1 MKHLTFE
8 EIAGF
13 ISFQSLDENT
23 VKLIQRVNGHI
34 CKCEACREKV
44 RAYQTVADGFSAVA
58 NDMTTAP
65 LCEKKTAQN
74 DAPKFA
80 SQHINSKTAKK
91 IPQMRKK

>member
-23 VKLIQRVNGHI
+23 VKLVQRVNGHI
-34 CKCEACREKV
+34 CKCAGCREKV
-44 RAYQTVADGFSAVA
+44 RAYQTVADGFSALDA
-58 NDMTTAP
+58 ETAERTR
-65 LCEKKTAQN
+65 LEKNTVQN
-74 DAPKFA
+74 DAPRFEK
-80 SQHINSKTAKK
+80 SHINSKAAKK